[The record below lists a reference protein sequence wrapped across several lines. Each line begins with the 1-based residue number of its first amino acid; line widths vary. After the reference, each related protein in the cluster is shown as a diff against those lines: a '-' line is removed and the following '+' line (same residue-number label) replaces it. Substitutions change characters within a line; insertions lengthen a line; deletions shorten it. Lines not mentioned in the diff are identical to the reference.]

1 MKHRSLKE
9 PLARLSIVCLALI
22 VSHETFQ
29 LKQGSTEARPR
40 IPATTSASSIPE
52 QRTPVRFG
60 VSSDDKALALV
71 R

>member
-29 LKQGSTEARPR
+29 LKHGS
-40 IPATTSASSIPE
+40 ATPHPHHNIGLIDSGATNAGAFWSL
-52 QRTPVRFG
+52 Q
-60 VSSDDKALALV
+60 
-71 R
+71 

>member
-29 LKQGSTEARPR
+29 LKHGSATPHPR
-40 IPATTSASSIPE
+40 HNLALLIPA
-52 QRTPVRFG
+52 QRTSTRSR
-60 VSSDDKALALV
+60 VSGDDKALALV